1 MRCRAVAGGLARS
14 LVGTCAK
21 VEETSSTASI
31 SATNRGIN
39 GVSPCL
45 TSVQLCAVSIN
56 VSAAGR
62 REACYI
68 DLVPLLLLILLLP
81 VLVIAFMPVI
91 LIQRYRVGTARRL
104 ARPWVASLGAVAMV
118 FSGVLFLVA
127 AAVTTHWVP
136 GALRFATAG
145 IGGGCG
151 LGVIGLGL
159 TRWEPT
165 PRSLHYTPNR
175 WLVLAITL
183 LVTARV
189 LYGLW
194 RTWSVAYVSVSDAS
208 FVTAF
213 GVRETL
219 AAGGIVLGYYLAYSA
234 GLRWQIRRWQRRRL
248 RMM

>member
-14 LVGTCAK
+14 VVGTCAK
-21 VEETSSTASI
+21 LDETSSTASN

-39 GVSPCL
+39 GFSPCL
-45 TSVQLCAVSIN
+45 TAVQQCAVQHQRIRGR
-56 VSAAGR
+56 SARG
-62 REACYI
+62 
-68 DLVPLLLLILLLP
+68 LLCQP
-81 VLVIAFMPVI
+81 RAAPP
-91 LIQRYRVGTARRL
+91 AH
-104 ARPWVASLGAVAMV
+104 PAVARSRDGFDAGHPDPTV
-118 FSGVLFLVA
+118 PSGYGAPAGSSVGRQSRRGRHGVLGRVLPRRRGGHDPLG
-127 AAVTTHWVP
+127 T